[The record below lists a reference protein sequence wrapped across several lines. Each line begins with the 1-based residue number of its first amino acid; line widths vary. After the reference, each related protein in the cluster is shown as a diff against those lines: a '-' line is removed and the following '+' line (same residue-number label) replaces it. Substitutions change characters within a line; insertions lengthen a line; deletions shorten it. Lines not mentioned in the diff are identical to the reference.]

1 MKARLLRGHGA
12 GIESGRGVCPKCWE
26 IWLNLSEA
34 QPADGLV
41 MSRCAS
47 ASRLQGGL
55 AVGANNS
62 MEELNVSSPIG
73 YAGARLL
80 KSAAPSSPIVDSP
93 TARDAVVL
101 ADQRAAVEISL
112 ALLWKELSLGL
123 CQVVDAFFT
132 ETRCFLVTL
141 PAQGAPVPIEG
152 RRLQI
157 LEAVLAGE
165 GQKRIAIELGL
176 APSTVALNARL
187 ALSGV
192 GIATKPSRAHPLL
205 MLAARAA
212 RVPSLRAVGTLSFIE
227 VGGSLRRAVSIV
239 RPDFELARM
248 VPPAE
253 LAVVRSLIEGAP
265 YEEIAKGRGTSARTV
280 ANQITAVFRRLKVSG
295 RSELLLRLFEGSIDA
310 RSATGT
316 YYETIA
322 PPGEGG
328 SLALAAAPPAG
339 H

>member
-1 MKARLLRGHGA
+1 
-12 GIESGRGVCPKCWE
+12 
-26 IWLNLSEA
+26 
-34 QPADGLV
+34 
-41 MSRCAS
+41 
-47 ASRLQGGL
+47 
-55 AVGANNS
+55 
-62 MEELNVSSPIG
+62 MEELNVSSSIG
-73 YAGARLL
+73 FAGARLREL
-80 KSAAPSSPIVDSP
+80 ATTSSPIADFHA
-93 TARDAVVL
+93 ARNALVL

-123 CQVVDAFFT
+123 CRVVDAFFT

-141 PAQGAPVPIEG
+141 PVQDAAVPVEG

-157 LEAVLAGE
+157 LEALLNGE

-187 ALSGV
+187 ALSTV

-227 VGGSLRRAVSIV
+227 LGGSLRRVVSIV
-239 RPDFELARM
+239 RPDFDLDRM

-253 LAVVRSLIEGAP
+253 LAVVRSLIEGAT
-265 YEEIAKGRGTSARTV
+265 YEEIAKHRGTSTRTV

-295 RSELLLRLFEGSIDA
+295 RSELLLRLFAGSMKPGSSFAGASTTDL
-310 RSATGT
+310 
-316 YYETIA
+316 A
-322 PPGEGG
+322 PWQPTVQ
-328 SLALAAAPPAG
+328 
-339 H
+339 

>member
-1 MKARLLRGHGA
+1 
-12 GIESGRGVCPKCWE
+12 
-26 IWLNLSEA
+26 
-34 QPADGLV
+34 
-41 MSRCAS
+41 
-47 ASRLQGGL
+47 
-55 AVGANNS
+55 

-73 YAGARLL
+73 YTDARLR
-80 KSAAPSSPIVDSP
+80 KFVTPSSPIVDFH
-93 TARDAVVL
+93 TARDAVVR
-101 ADQRAAVEISL
+101 AGQRAPVELSL

-123 CQVVDAFFT
+123 CRVVDAFFT

-141 PAQGAPVPIEG
+141 PAQGAAVPIEG

-165 GQKRIAIELGL
+165 GQKRVAIELGL

-187 ALSGV
+187 ALSAV

-212 RVPSLRAVGTLSFIE
+212 RVPSLRAVGTLSFLE
-227 VGGSLRRAVSIV
+227 LGGSLRRVVSIV
-239 RPDFELARM
+239 RPDLDLDRM

-253 LAVVRSLIEGAP
+253 LAVVRSLIEGAT
-265 YEEIAKGRGTSARTV
+265 YEEIAKRRGTSTRTV

-295 RSELLLRLFEGSIDA
+295 RSELLLRLFAGSIDA
-310 RSATGT
+310 RSATGA

-322 PPGEGG
+322 PPEEGS
-328 SLALAAAPPAG
+328 SLAHVAARLAS

>member
-1 MKARLLRGHGA
+1 M
-12 GIESGRGVCPKCWE
+12 
-26 IWLNLSEA
+26 
-34 QPADGLV
+34 
-41 MSRCAS
+41 
-47 ASRLQGGL
+47 
-55 AVGANNS
+55 
-62 MEELNVSSPIG
+62 SSPIG
-73 YAGARLL
+73 YADARLR
-80 KSAAPSSPIVDSP
+80 KSATPSSPIVDFH
-93 TARDAVVL
+93 TARDAAVL

-123 CQVVDAFFT
+123 CRVVDAFFT

-141 PAQGAPVPIEG
+141 PAQGAAVPIEG

-165 GQKRIAIELGL
+165 CQKRIAIELAL

-187 ALSGV
+187 ALSAV

-212 RVPSLRAVGTLSFIE
+212 HVPSLRAVGTLSFVE
-227 VGGSLRRAVSIV
+227 LGGSLRRVVSIV
-239 RPDFELARM
+239 RPDFELVRV

-265 YEEIAKGRGTSARTV
+265 YEEIAARRGTSTRTV

-295 RSELLLRLFEGSIDA
+295 RSELLLRLFAGSVDA
-310 RSATGT
+310 RSATGS

-322 PPGEGG
+322 PPAEDS
-328 SLALAAAPPAG
+328 SLAPPAARAAA